1 MEIKSLDGR
10 VLHTVGAD
18 SLRDADLC
26 EANLRRADLR
36 DADLRWAGL
45 RDADL
50 RRADL
55 RDADLR
61 WAGLRG
67 ADLRRA
73 NLYVADL
80 CGADLCGANLCG
92 ANLRDADLGDANLRR
107 ANLYGANLR
116 DADLCEANLRRANL
130 CNANLRGAQYSIL
143 SVLSANWG
151 KLPDALTL
159 ELMRWDALACGD
171 EAMGVWSGGGACPFS
186 NQPREFFFAEKA
198 DLWQPGPPTLNYVEL
213 FVALCEAAGVQ
224 QNRFGAEAPSPQQE
238 GGE

>member
-1 MEIKSLDGR
+1 MQILAEHQKWLKGAGEGKRLVWSDLSNEEKANLYGANLD
-10 VLHTVGAD
+10 VADLCGAN
-18 SLRDADLC
+18 LC
-26 EANLRRADLR
+26 EANLRRAD
-36 DADLRWAGL
+36 
-45 RDADL
+45 
-50 RRADL
+50 
-55 RDADLR
+55 
-61 WAGLRG
+61 
-67 ADLRRA
+67 
-73 NLYVADL
+73 
-80 CGADLCGANLCG
+80 
-92 ANLRDADLGDANLRR
+92 
-107 ANLYGANLR
+107 
-116 DADLCEANLRRANL
+116 L

-224 QNRFGAEAPSPQQE
+224 QNRFGAKAPSPQQE
-238 GGE
+238 GGEA

>member
-10 VLHTVGAD
+10 ILRTVGTD

-26 EANLRRADLR
+26 GANLCE
-36 DADLRWAGL
+36 ADLRWAGL

-50 RRADL
+50 RRA
-55 RDADLR
+55 
-61 WAGLRG
+61 
-67 ADLRRA
+67 
-73 NLYVADL
+73 NLCD
-80 CGADLCGANLCG
+80 ADLCGANLCG
-92 ANLRDADLGDANLRR
+92 ANLRG
-107 ANLYGANLR
+107 ANLYGANLYV
-116 DADLCEANLRRANL
+116 ADLCGANLCEANLRRADL